1 MKVCPKCARSF
12 AEALR
17 YCPHDATELVK
28 YDLRAD
34 LNRLGEFRFLLPT
47 ESLLARLRREC
58 SDALYEFKHNPK
70 SFLAGLLR
78 GEGSSQ
84 RRKRMLQAGVAT
96 AVMTYSAV
104 MLTGVLI
111 GLFSSPAQRSEAKE
125 PDGIIIEDPLWVD
138 KVWAVPA
145 FKTKSAQAK
154 NAANTAGKLGG
165 SFNRDQNSSG
175 GGGANG
181 KSSARAGVPTQAS
194 LINQLHPP
202 DLDPPKVNATFVVPM
217 TVVADPNAFLK
228 YKGPIGD
235 WRGKGEENSLG
246 NRGGNGIGDGI
257 GDGYSNGK
265 DKNVGGGD
273 PGFTKGNPSGSG
285 NEVYAPT
292 RDLRPTILYKERA
305 KYTEEARQNK
315 IQGTVVLSLIF
326 GADGYIRDVRVV
338 HSLPNGLTEEAIS
351 AAQKI
356 RFNPAIHN
364 GRPVSVRM
372 QLEYNFMLY

>member
-12 AEALR
+12 AEAMR
-17 YCPHDATELVK
+17 YCPQDATELVK

-34 LNRLGEFRFLLPT
+34 LSRLGEFRFLIPA

-58 SDALYEFKHNPK
+58 SEAFYEFKHNPK

-84 RRKRMLQAGVAT
+84 RRKQMLQAGVAT
-96 AVMTYSAV
+96 AVLAYSAI
-104 MLTGVLI
+104 MMTGILI
-111 GLFSSPAQRSEAKE
+111 GLFSSPVQLSEAKE
-125 PDGIIIEDPLWVD
+125 PDGTIIDDVYWVD

-145 FKTKSAQAK
+145 FKSKNPKTNQAAS
-154 NAANTAGKLGG
+154 NAGKLGG
-165 SFNRDQNSSG
+165 SFNRQQKSG
-175 GGGANG
+175 GGGGAVNNAP
-181 KSSARAGVPTQAS
+181 ARAGVPTQAS
-194 LINQLHPP
+194 LLQLHPP
-202 DLDPPKVNATFVVPM
+202 DLDPPKVTATFIVPM

-235 WRGKGEENSLG
+235 WRSKTNDDSLG
-246 NRGGNGIGDGI
+246 MGGKNGIGNSP

-265 DKNVGGGD
+265 DKNVGEGDARFGGGD
-273 PGFTKGNPSGSG
+273 PSGSG

-292 RDLRPTILYKERA
+292 RDMRPTILHKERA

-326 GADGYIRDVRVV
+326 GADGRIYDVRVV
-338 HSLPNGLTEEAIS
+338 RSLPSGLTEAAIDAS
-351 AAQKI
+351 QKI
-356 RFNPAIHN
+356 RFNPAVRN
-364 GRPVSVRM
+364 GRPVNIRM
-372 QLEYNFMLY
+372 QLEYNFTLY

>member
-34 LNRLGEFRFLLPT
+34 LNRLGEFRFLIPA

-58 SDALYEFKHNPK
+58 SEAFYEFKHNPK

-78 GEGSSQ
+78 GEGSSR
-84 RRKRMLQAGVAT
+84 RRKQMLQAGVAT
-96 AVMTYSAV
+96 AVLAYSAV
-104 MLTGVLI
+104 MMTGVLI
-111 GLFSSPAQRSEAKE
+111 GLFSSPVQLSEAKE
-125 PDGIIIEDPLWVD
+125 PDGTIFEIEWVD
-138 KVWAVPA
+138 KVFATPA
-145 FKTKSAQAK
+145 FKTNPTQAK
-154 NAANTAGKLGG
+154 QAARNTGKLGG
-165 SFNRDQNSSG
+165 SFNRQQNSGG
-175 GGGANG
+175 GGGANDNAP
-181 KSSARAGVPTQAS
+181 ARAGVPTQAS

-202 DLDPPKVNATFVVPM
+202 DLDPPKITATFIVPM

-235 WRGKGEENSLG
+235 WRSKTNEDSLG
-246 NRGGNGIGDGI
+246 NGGRHGIGDSP

-273 PGFTKGNPSGSG
+273 PGFTKGNPSGTG
-285 NEVYAPT
+285 NEVFVAT

-305 KYTEEARQNK
+305 KYTEEARQSK
-315 IQGTVVLSLIF
+315 LQGTVVLSLIF
-326 GADGYIRDVRVV
+326 GADGRIYDVRTVR
-338 HSLPNGLTEEAIS
+338 SLPSGLTESAIEAT
-351 AAQKI
+351 QKI
-356 RFNPAIHN
+356 RFNPAVRD
-364 GRPVSVRM
+364 GRPVNVRM
-372 QLEYNFMLY
+372 QLEYNFTLY

>member
-12 AEALR
+12 AEAMR
-17 YCPHDATELVK
+17 YCPQDATELVK

-34 LNRLGEFRFLLPT
+34 LSRLGEFRFLIPT

-58 SDALYEFKHNPK
+58 SEAFYEFKHNPK

-96 AVMTYSAV
+96 AVLAYSSI
-104 MLTGVLI
+104 MMTGVLI
-111 GLFSSPAQRSEAKE
+111 GLFTSPVQLSEAKE
-125 PDGIIIEDPLWVD
+125 PDETIIEDPLWVD

-145 FKTKSAQAK
+145 FKTKSAKAKQA
-154 NAANTAGKLGG
+154 ASSVGKLGG
-165 SFNRDQNSSG
+165 SIQRKQDSG
-175 GGGANG
+175 GGGGAHD
-181 KSSARAGVPTQAS
+181 KSPARAGVPTQAS
-194 LINQLHPP
+194 LLQLHPP
-202 DLDPPKVNATFVVPM
+202 DLDPPKVEATLITPM

-235 WRGKGEENSLG
+235 WRSKTDDESLG
-246 NRGGNGIGDGI
+246 TGGKNGIGNSP
-257 GDGYSNGK
+257 GDGYSKGK
-265 DKNVGGGD
+265 GKNVGEGD
-273 PGFTKGNPSGSG
+273 ARFGSGFPSGLG

-292 RDLRPTILYKERA
+292 RDMRPTILYKERA

-326 GADGYIRDVRVV
+326 GADGRIYDVRVV
-338 HSLPNGLTEEAIS
+338 RSLPSGLTEESI
-351 AAQKI
+351 AASQKI
-356 RFNPAIHN
+356 RFNPAVRD

-372 QLEYNFMLY
+372 QLEYNFTLY